1 MVTPAAAWIKF
12 STVVTSDDP
21 TTMHP
26 SERFVAPN
34 SIPTGVPLKHLID
47 AQLVALIAESFANVD
62 PRFDSKTFRH
72 EASHGLDTLELKDRA
87 RHIAHA
93 LQKQLPEDTASACEV
108 VIQSL
113 GPKLE
118 ITHDYGLA
126 PFFYMAHSE
135 WIAHYAVDDFKS
147 GLRAN
152 YELTQRYTAEFS
164 IRPFLIAHET
174 ASLKALSK
182 WCRDPNPH
190 VRRLV
195 SEGTRPR
202 LPWAMR
208 LKNIQA
214 KPQLSLPL
222 LEKLKDDSELYV
234 RRSVANHLGDLAKDH
249 LDLVVE
255 TCTRWLEES
264 QTMKDAGKAKNRRW
278 LIRHALRYPAK
289 KGNERALEIRGDA
302 K

>member
-1 MVTPAAAWIKF
+1 
-12 STVVTSDDP
+12 
-21 TTMHP
+21 MHP

-34 SIPTGVPLKHLID
+34 TILTGVPLKQLID
-47 AQLVALIAESFANVD
+47 SKLVALIAESFTAID
-62 PRFDSKTFRH
+62 TTFDAKAFCQAAT
-72 EASHGLDTLELKDRA
+72 HGLDGLELKDRA

-93 LQKQLPEDTASACEV
+93 LNAQLAPDIEQACDS

-113 GPKLE
+113 GDKLE
-118 ITHDYGLA
+118 VTQDYGLA
-126 PFFYMAHSE
+126 PYFYMPHSE
-135 WIAHYAVDDFKS
+135 WIGRFAVQDFAS
-147 GLRAN
+147 GMRAN

-164 IRPFLIAHET
+164 IRPFIIAHQDQ
-174 ASLKALSK
+174 SLAMLED
-182 WCRDPNPH
+182 WCHDPNPH

-208 LKNIQA
+208 LKAIQA

-222 LEKLKDDSELYV
+222 LEKLKDDPDLYV

-249 LDLVVE
+249 FELILN

-264 QTMKDAGKAKNRRW
+264 QDMRDPTAAKNRKW
-278 LIRHALRYPAK
+278 ILRHALRYPAK
-289 KGNERALEIRGDA
+289 KGEAQAIALRLAA